1 MNADSYD
8 ASLLNRRRRSTAAE
22 VEARRAALVEIVAE
36 AAPCTVR
43 QVFYAATVRNLV
55 EKTEAAYQIVQKDLV
70 LLRRRGVIPWNSL
83 ADSTRWMRKP
93 DSFNSLA
100 DALADTA
107 ALYRRNIWRDL
118 PTYAEV
124 WLEKDALA
132 GVLTPVTERYD
143 VPLMVSRGY
152 ASLSFLHS
160 AAEHLRATR
169 KPAMIFHLGDLDPSG
184 DDAARKIEATLRDF
198 APKVPIDFR
207 RLAVTPEQVELLG
220 LPTRPNKSTDTR
232 TKRFGHAYSVELD
245 AIPAP
250 TLRAILEEELDQLV
264 PAETL
269 AVIEAAEQS
278 ERELLHHFARMA
290 EAAR

>member
-1 MNADSYD
+1 
-8 ASLLNRRRRSTAAE
+8 

-43 QVFYAATVRNLV
+43 QVFYQASVRGIIP
-55 EKTEAAYQIVQKDLV
+55 KTEPGYTIVQKDLV
-70 LLRRRGVIPWNSL
+70 LLRRRGIVPWGSL

-93 DSFNSLA
+93 PSFDNLA

-107 ALYRRNIWRDL
+107 ALYRRNIWRNL
-118 PTYAEV
+118 PVYAEV
-124 WLEKDALA
+124 WCEKDALA
-132 GVLTPVTERYD
+132 GVLTPVTEDYD

-152 ASLSFLHS
+152 ASLSFLYE
-160 AAEHLRATR
+160 AAEQMRAIG
-169 KPAMIFHLGDLDPSG
+169 KPVTIFHLGDLDPSG

-198 APKVPIDFR
+198 APEVLITFK
-207 RLAVTPEQVELLG
+207 RLAVTPEQVEVLN
-220 LPTRPNKSTDTR
+220 LPTRPNKATDTR
-232 TKRFGHAYSVELD
+232 TKRFEHAFSVELD

-278 ERELLHHFARMA
+278 ERAMLHSFARMA
-290 EAAR
+290 EAAS